1 MSVSRDPS
9 CTPQSGL
16 IDSGWNRRR
25 RVLGFVVIFV
35 VVALGY
41 PPAMLAF
48 GFPAPAVLALAALV
62 LPPVL
67 AMLRR
72 AGRPLLRPAA
82 APGRVS

>member
-9 CTPQSGL
+9 CTPYSGV
-16 IDSGWNRRR
+16 IDRRR

-48 GFPAPAVLALAALV
+48 GFPAPVVLALAALV

-72 AGRPLLRPAA
+72 AARPLLRPAA
-82 APGRVS
+82 APGRVR